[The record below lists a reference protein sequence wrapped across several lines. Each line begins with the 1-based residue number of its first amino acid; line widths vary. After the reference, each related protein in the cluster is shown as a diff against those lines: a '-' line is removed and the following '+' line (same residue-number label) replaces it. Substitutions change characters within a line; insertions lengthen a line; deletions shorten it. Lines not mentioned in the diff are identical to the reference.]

1 MSRSDQQGPAPDVV
15 IRQHSVDHDQKP
27 AASPRWFG
35 TLLGKRILLPPTS
48 FVLFPAAVLLIASL
62 AFVGSV
68 SGGQLGSSTLD
79 VAFSRGVETLTR
91 GRLTVGPLGRSA
103 IVVVLLLLL
112 RRLRLDWMAV
122 RPGPIEVRPLEDAT
136 VDDRSVPEGDS
147 RAMSEQ
153 SLRRLGVEFREYLAS
168 SRLYETTT
176 LPGDVETE
184 RIIEVFKGT
193 QPSGRMATLAAVWA
207 YVWPKRAFIV
217 TASLR
222 HRPQAPSCGVSIS
235 VRRLPGSAVELESEW
250 SETYEEALQRAA
262 FAVTAH
268 ILPMTRACLNPPW
281 SHWYRSESPM
291 PMQLMR
297 HYQRAKRMVS
307 ERRYDEALT
316 LYHHALL
323 YDADNVHLRYD
334 IGQLYERLQLYSD
347 ALLVYAELM
356 NRLFP
361 KSDRP
366 SNSGGPRRRAG
377 LKISPR
383 SDPFSVRYRYVTT
396 LNSAGR
402 LAMELLEP
410 EWPELIR
417 WIKDDQ
423 AGTQSEQHYL
433 RPWRALE
440 LIDIRRRLADEID
453 PIWAA
458 HLSRDLAGSA
468 ESGTGLAGALAG
480 KTDPAGA
487 HHSRPLPQN
496 EEEARERTAMRRSA
510 VENYLLNVAVREAEL
525 LVQDFRKRSGWRWV
539 RRETSSLTPVALELI
554 LLTGRYRLERFE
566 KKRAGE
572 RNRRHETWIPSRPLA
587 EALDQA
593 GYQETSSNWLEHY
606 VAACCYALPTEDDKA
621 EVAAH
626 RSYAEAAIR
635 ALDRAHRCGDD
646 VEFVTSKRSWLLS
659 GDPDLGGLRHYECFR
674 AFEARIYLHPQPNV
688 PDPAKYELFHYVRVG
703 LERGSNQME
712 QLWRERARRRGQAVD
727 LRDMEVWF
735 REERRAWEI
744 CARLGRF
751 YRQWQTRSAALEG
764 LRRSILIYGGVP
776 TPLPYPEAIRD
787 YNLPGTPDVARA
799 RVEGME
805 RLFAFLAQN
814 LGTSSA
820 LGGDDIPGTGDNGSR
835 VNKTIINNARSWIKY
850 AEEASRRDAPLLTPD
865 EYVEVC
871 EARAAVWSALRQ
883 RVATA
888 ARRNE
893 SIFDAVTQ
901 RLPDPPSAVASSPSG
916 AELRLRSGSTGTVQ
930 YDRHQKRDKT

>member
-1 MSRSDQQGPAPDVV
+1 M
-15 IRQHSVDHDQKP
+15 
-27 AASPRWFG
+27 
-35 TLLGKRILLPPTS
+35 
-48 FVLFPAAVLLIASL
+48 
-62 AFVGSV
+62 
-68 SGGQLGSSTLD
+68 
-79 VAFSRGVETLTR
+79 
-91 GRLTVGPLGRSA
+91 
-103 IVVVLLLLL
+103 
-112 RRLRLDWMAV
+112 
-122 RPGPIEVRPLEDAT
+122 
-136 VDDRSVPEGDS
+136 
-147 RAMSEQ
+147 
-153 SLRRLGVEFREYLAS
+153 
-168 SRLYETTT
+168 
-176 LPGDVETE
+176 
-184 RIIEVFKGT
+184 
-193 QPSGRMATLAAVWA
+193 
-207 YVWPKRAFIV
+207 

-250 SETYEEALQRAA
+250 SDTYEEALQRAA

-316 LYHHALL
+316 LYHHALH

-366 SNSGGPRRRAG
+366 STSGGPQRRAG
-377 LKISPR
+377 LRISPR

-410 EWPELIR
+410 DWPELVR
-417 WIKDDQ
+417 WLKDDQ
-423 AGTQSEQHYL
+423 AGTRSEEHYL
-433 RPWRALE
+433 RPWRAPE
-440 LIDIRRRLADEID
+440 LIDVRRRLADEID
-453 PIWAA
+453 PIWTA
-458 HLSRDLAGSA
+458 HLSHDPTGSA
-468 ESGTGLAGALAG
+468 ASGTGLAGALAG
-480 KTDPAGA
+480 KTNPDGSP
-487 HHSRPLPQN
+487 HSGPPPQN
-496 EEEARERTAMRRSA
+496 EDEAREHTAMRRSA
-510 VENYLLNVAVREAEL
+510 VENYLLQVAVREAEL

-539 RRETSSLTPVALELI
+539 RRETSSLTPVTLELI
-554 LLTGRYRLERFE
+554 LLTGRYRLERYE
-566 KKRAGE
+566 QKLRWEAKSAA
-572 RNRRHETWIPSRPLA
+572 RNLDPIPTA
-587 EALDQA
+587 QEALDQA

-621 EVAAH
+621 EVTAH
-626 RSYAEAAIR
+626 RQHAESAIR

-659 GDPDLGGLRHYECFR
+659 GDPDLRGLRHYECFR

-712 QLWRERARRRGQAVD
+712 QLWRERARLGQAVN
-727 LRDMEVWF
+727 LRDLEVWF

-776 TPLPYPEAIRD
+776 IPLPYPEAVRD

-805 RLFAFLAQN
+805 RLFAFLAHN

-820 LGGDDIPGTGDNGSR
+820 LGGDAIPRAGDNGFR
-835 VNKTIINNARSWIKY
+835 ATRRS
-850 AEEASRRDAPLLTPD
+850 STTPD
-865 EYVEVC
+865 LGSSTP
-871 EARAAVWSALRQ
+871 RKPAA
-883 RVATA
+883 
-888 ARRNE
+888 
-893 SIFDAVTQ
+893 
-901 RLPDPPSAVASSPSG
+901 
-916 AELRLRSGSTGTVQ
+916 GT
-930 YDRHQKRDKT
+930 HPC